1 MNNTSKLKIKSGFT
15 FFMVLTLITTSFAVT
30 LNKIPEQIDS
40 EDSFATSLENWQ
52 VSGRNGSST
61 SSWSTPVSLDSTD
74 NVGQSSSLAID
85 SNDNLHVSYYD
96 YTNGD
101 LDYMTYDGT
110 SWSVP
115 VSLDSTDNVGKF
127 SSLAINSNDRLY
139 ISYYDSTNGNLYYI
153 SGTSGSWNTPYTID
167 YTDDVG
173 TQPSLA
179 IDSNDDLHIT
189 ASDNTYDNLDYY
201 TLGSAWSQQTTI
213 AEDSGILG
221 EKSSLAIDSNDILHV
236 TYYNSGNGD
245 LEYLNSSSPTQLTA
259 FGLPVAL
266 DSTDDVGYGSS
277 LAIDS
282 NDNLHV
288 TYLDSTNGNLEYM
301 MHNGT
306 SWSTPVSID
315 STDSV
320 GNESSLAI
328 DSNDN
333 LHVTYFDSTNGNLEY
348 IMHNGTSW
356 STPIS
361 LDSTDNVGL
370 DSSLAVDSNDNLHVT
385 YYDFTNGNLE
395 YITTNISTSGN
406 NTGGNNT
413 GGNNTGGNNTGGNN
427 TGGNDTGG
435 NDTSDPE
442 QEIFDSIDTNG
453 DGYINGTELIAYEN
467 LVRSQ
472 RNESAM
478 DSAEESEILSGLA
491 DYDNGWMSS
500 DGEDTEDGNDSMLE
514 FNEFIPFYEDHYAPE
529 LVGFAMYDGFLHIVI
544 YDNTV
549 EEQGDD
555 YGYAYVEVYSTENSS
570 WNMVYSS
577 TLNSSTL
584 YFSLDLELF
593 NLAEDIYYV
602 YVKLYNTDDGLIATA
617 SEELQELDYNVIM
630 FDFYDTDMSGNI
642 SLDEFLDTLDN
653 ESTNNSEEPMDNSTR
668 NMFSNMFLNEDINGD
683 EELNLDEFIS
693 FMETLNSDSE
703 DEDSEYEM
711 LMIILDEDGNGNIT
725 LSEILELVD
734 ENEPDA
740 IRMTT
745 FYTNIF
751 NNNDFDSNEMLD
763 EDEFLVFFQIV
774 DLILGDFCYEVL
786 AGDEM
791 WAEGTFEDEDGNE
804 IDLIPGDS
812 APSDGEYC
820 EWAEISSQGLLYML
834 DTDGDGEL
842 SLDEILVSIDDEDET
857 DEQLLMIGW
866 IFESSDFDGSQYL
879 DADEFSSFMWWM
891 DSGEEYFPTDAQ
903 LMDQLFDSFDTNFDS
918 EVTLSETIAFIN
930 SNADDGLLSTGEE
943 EYIVVLLSIH
953 DYDANGFID
962 FIEFSEFYD
971 ALEEGDG
978 MGDGDG
984 DGVVDAMDNC
994 PLIANPTQT
1003 DADGDGIGT
1012 ACDSMEN
1019 TGDNNTGDNI
1029 TDSTDCMPWNNA
1041 DCNEEF
1047 GCRDGLEKVAIPAI
1061 DETTGEIMLDAD
1073 GNEIEVWDCEGASLE
1088 DEDEDEDD
1096 ESSGGLPSIGVI
1108 ATLGAIAVS
1117 FVAVIRREQEE

>member
-1 MNNTSKLKIKSGFT
+1 
-15 FFMVLTLITTSFAVT
+15 
-30 LNKIPEQIDS
+30 
-40 EDSFATSLENWQ
+40 
-52 VSGRNGSST
+52 
-61 SSWSTPVSLDSTD
+61 
-74 NVGQSSSLAID
+74 
-85 SNDNLHVSYYD
+85 
-96 YTNGD
+96 
-101 LDYMTYDGT
+101 
-110 SWSVP
+110 
-115 VSLDSTDNVGKF
+115 
-127 SSLAINSNDRLY
+127 
-139 ISYYDSTNGNLYYI
+139 
-153 SGTSGSWNTPYTID
+153 
-167 YTDDVG
+167 
-173 TQPSLA
+173 
-179 IDSNDDLHIT
+179 
-189 ASDNTYDNLDYY
+189 
-201 TLGSAWSQQTTI
+201 
-213 AEDSGILG
+213 
-221 EKSSLAIDSNDILHV
+221 
-236 TYYNSGNGD
+236 
-245 LEYLNSSSPTQLTA
+245 
-259 FGLPVAL
+259 
-266 DSTDDVGYGSS
+266 
-277 LAIDS
+277 
-282 NDNLHV
+282 
-288 TYLDSTNGNLEYM
+288 
-301 MHNGT
+301 
-306 SWSTPVSID
+306 
-315 STDSV
+315 
-320 GNESSLAI
+320 
-328 DSNDN
+328 
-333 LHVTYFDSTNGNLEY
+333 
-348 IMHNGTSW
+348 
-356 STPIS
+356 
-361 LDSTDNVGL
+361 
-370 DSSLAVDSNDNLHVT
+370 
-385 YYDFTNGNLE
+385 
-395 YITTNISTSGN
+395 
-406 NTGGNNT
+406 
-413 GGNNTGGNNTGGNN
+413 
-427 TGGNDTGG
+427 
-435 NDTSDPE
+435 
-442 QEIFDSIDTNG
+442 
-453 DGYINGTELIAYEN
+453 
-467 LVRSQ
+467 
-472 RNESAM
+472 
-478 DSAEESEILSGLA
+478 
-491 DYDNGWMSS
+491 
-500 DGEDTEDGNDSMLE
+500 
-514 FNEFIPFYEDHYAPE
+514 
-529 LVGFAMYDGFLHIVI
+529 
-544 YDNTV
+544 
-549 EEQGDD
+549 
-555 YGYAYVEVYSTENSS
+555 
-570 WNMVYSS
+570 
-577 TLNSSTL
+577 
-584 YFSLDLELF
+584 
-593 NLAEDIYYV
+593 
-602 YVKLYNTDDGLIATA
+602 
-617 SEELQELDYNVIM
+617 
-630 FDFYDTDMSGNI
+630 
-642 SLDEFLDTLDN
+642 
-653 ESTNNSEEPMDNSTR
+653 
-668 NMFSNMFLNEDINGD
+668 
-683 EELNLDEFIS
+683 
-693 FMETLNSDSE
+693 
-703 DEDSEYEM
+703 
-711 LMIILDEDGNGNIT
+711 
-725 LSEILELVD
+725 
-734 ENEPDA
+734 
-740 IRMTT
+740 
-745 FYTNIF
+745 
-751 NNNDFDSNEMLD
+751 MLD

-943 EYIVVLLSIH
+943 EYIGVLLSIH